1 MRPFDVNVLKFLY
14 FKHVLHAF
22 CVKISIFCVKNIYLR
37 GMCIALEHLF
47 DYDDFRKFLQDYFEE
62 QKKMRAVFSHRFFAA
77 KAGFSSSSYC
87 LNVIRGRFNLTPKSI
102 EKIAKAMNFE
112 PLQKAYFQALVQY
125 NQAHQVD
132 ERENAWE
139 QIVQIRKQI
148 EFTHLTN
155 REQGYFSRWYYP
167 VVREVAVSGDWHGDY
182 MALARL
188 VDPQITTDEA
198 REAVANLERWGL
210 IRKCDD
216 GRYEETSQMLDAS
229 GVAPIALRKIRR
241 EYIQHAIGS
250 VETKP
255 KNERFAAFTTLAM
268 SEESYNY
275 AVEVLEEA
283 RKKIIT
289 RAANDLNVER
299 VYEMML
305 VAFPMSKKLV
315 KEAGK

>member
-1 MRPFDVNVLKFLY
+1 MKLTHLVCKNLY
-14 FKHVLHAF
+14 F
-22 CVKISIFCVKNIYLR
+22 NR
-37 GMCIALEHLF
+37 MCIAVEHLF

-102 EKIAKAMNFE
+102 EKIAKAMDFE
-112 PLQKAYFQALVQY
+112 PLQKAYFEALVQY

-155 REQGYFSRWYYP
+155 REQEYFSKWYYP
-167 VVREVAVSGDWHGDY
+167 VIREAVVNSNWNGDFTV
-182 MALARL
+182 LARIL
-188 VDPQITTDEA
+188 DPQITTEEA
-198 REAVANLERWGL
+198 REAVKNLECWNLVRRVPVEG
-210 IRKCDD
+210 DENAV
-216 GRYEETSQMLDAS
+216 RYEETSQMLDAS
-229 GVAPIALRKIRR
+229 GVAPIALRQIRR
-241 EYIQHAIGS
+241 EYMQHAIGA
-250 VETKP
+250 VESKP
-255 KNERFAAFTTLAM
+255 KYERFAAFTTLAM
-268 SEESYNY
+268 SESSYNY
-275 AVEVLEEA
+275 AVEILEEA

-289 RAANDLNVER
+289 RAANDLDVER

-305 VAFPMSKKLV
+305 VAFPMSKKME
-315 KEAGK
+315 KEAKK

>member
-1 MRPFDVNVLKFLY
+1 MCL
-14 FKHVLHAF
+14 A
-22 CVKISIFCVKNIYLR
+22 VK
-37 GMCIALEHLF
+37 HLF

-102 EKIAKAMNFE
+102 EKIAKAMDFE
-112 PLQKAYFQALVQY
+112 PLQKAYFEALVQY

-132 ERENAWE
+132 ERESAWE

-155 REQGYFSRWYYP
+155 REHEYFSKWYYP
-167 VVREVAVSGDWHGDY
+167 VVREAVVNSNWNGDFTV
-182 MALARL
+182 LAR
-188 VDPQITTDEA
+188 VIDPQITTEEA
-198 REAVANLERWGL
+198 REAVGHLEEWGL
-210 IRKCDD
+210 IRKV
-216 GRYEETSQMLDAS
+216 GENRFEATSQMLDAS
-229 GVAPIALRKIRR
+229 GVAPIALRQIRR
-241 EYIQHAIGS
+241 EYMQHAIGA
-250 VETKP
+250 VESKP
-255 KNERFAAFTTLAM
+255 KDERFAAFTTLAM
-268 SEESYNY
+268 SESSYKY

-289 RAANDLNVER
+289 RAANDLDVER

-305 VAFPMSKKLV
+305 VAFPMSKTMK
-315 KEAGK
+315 KEGEV